1 MKMEKKMENLLKTEG
16 ISYMGFGIV
25 GKAVMTDS
33 VLTPEAKSHLRLSC
47 FLLPEPGNPA
57 FPHGQKFSLILVLA
71 RNAIIPT
78 LSY

>member
-33 VLTPEAKSHLRLSC
+33 
-47 FLLPEPGNPA
+47 F
-57 FPHGQKFSLILVLA
+57 
-71 RNAIIPT
+71 
-78 LSY
+78 